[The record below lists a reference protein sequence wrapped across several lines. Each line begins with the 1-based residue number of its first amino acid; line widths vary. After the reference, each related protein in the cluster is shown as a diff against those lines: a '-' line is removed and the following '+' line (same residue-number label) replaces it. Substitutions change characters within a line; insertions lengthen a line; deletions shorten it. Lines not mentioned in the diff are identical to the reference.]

1 MNEFLNSL
9 KDDLLDRRMLALVAA
24 LGLTLV
30 AALGYAVLGGGS
42 SSAPPPPGVP
52 PSAHVAG
59 IAVTQAPANPNE
71 AVAETA
77 NGYTVQR
84 AGHNARDPFKSLV
97 PPAAKANAASKKAA
111 SPKGTSKPSTG
122 GSKPST
128 GSTTPANPPKPA
140 SPKPQTV
147 YHVSVLFGS
156 VPAGSALGSPL
167 LTPQLKAYQSLKQL
181 TPLPSAKQVLA
192 RFLGVT
198 AKGKSAVFSLGET
211 IIHGNGVCIPSNS
224 QCQAI
229 ALKPTQN
236 EQLQYLAP
244 NGEVIT
250 YELRLVGIAS
260 GTASA
265 ASLAHDWRNGS
276 KAARE
281 LVGKAGMQA
290 VSGLLFSQTVGELVP
305 APRRASGPRARYAVQ
320 HPRPRD

>member
-1 MNEFLNSL
+1 MNDFLNSL
-9 KDDLLDRRMLALVAA
+9 KADLLERRMLVLVV
-24 LGLTLV
+24 GLAVALV
-30 AALGYAVLGGGS
+30 AALGYAILGGS
-42 SSAPPPPGVP
+42 TTTPTTPPAVAP
-52 PSAHVAG
+52 STHTAG
-59 IAVTQAPANPNE
+59 IRVNQALTNPNQ

-84 AGHNARDPFKSLV
+84 AGSARDPFKSLL
-97 PPAAKANAASKKAA
+97 PKAKAASKKAA
-111 SPKGTSKPSTG
+111 SPTSTKPGTGTT
-122 GSKPST
+122 KPST

-167 LTPQLKAYQSLKQL
+167 LTPQLKAYQNLKQL

-229 ALKPTQN
+229 ALKPAQN

-250 YELRLVGIAS
+250 YELRLVGIVS

-265 ASLAHDWRNGS
+265 ASLGHDWRDGS